1 MKGRIYEKYLKALM
15 VIGIITLGMN
25 LAQAKTQA
33 AEQTTVPQETTA
45 VPETTTPKAEE
56 PTNEQPTTKP
66 NVDTTGK
73 SVKKGGYVKKK
84 VYAYN
89 LKLEKV
95 TKVEKGVRYYVYKK
109 CNIGY
114 SYKKVKE

>member
-1 MKGRIYEKYLKALM
+1 M
-15 VIGIITLGMN
+15 
-25 LAQAKTQA
+25 
-33 AEQTTVPQETTA
+33 
-45 VPETTTPKAEE
+45 
-56 PTNEQPTTKP
+56 
-66 NVDTTGK
+66 DTTGK

>member
-1 MKGRIYEKYLKALM
+1 MKGRIYEKIFKSANGNWHNY
-15 VIGIITLGMN
+15 IGSEFGTGKN
-25 LAQAKTQA
+25 SGSRTDYA
-33 AEQTTVPQETTA
+33 
-45 VPETTTPKAEE
+45 
-56 PTNEQPTTKP
+56 
-66 NVDTTGK
+66 TTGK